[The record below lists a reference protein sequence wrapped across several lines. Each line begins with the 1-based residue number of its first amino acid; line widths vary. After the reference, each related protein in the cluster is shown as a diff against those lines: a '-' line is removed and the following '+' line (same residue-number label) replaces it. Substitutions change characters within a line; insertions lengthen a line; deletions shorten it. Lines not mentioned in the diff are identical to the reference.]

1 MPKDHSLDSRFT
13 SKERTHLLRSAKLIH
28 RQPELDIRS
37 LTRFAETSIL
47 PGRILIITPRKI
59 GTAPERNRIR
69 RRFKALFREEKIFS
83 HGQDFLVYCRK
94 GSTDLTFQQLKTIL
108 LEASQKNTSRSLSV
122 K

>member
-1 MPKDHSLDSRFT
+1 MHKDLPLDFRF
-13 SKERTHLLRSAKLIH
+13 SSQERTRLIRSAKLIH

-37 LTRFAETSIL
+37 LSRVPESVPL

-69 RRFKALFREEKIFS
+69 RRCKALFREEKIFS
-83 HGQDFLVYCRK
+83 HGLDFLIYCRK
-94 GSTDLTFQQLKTIL
+94 GSADLSFQQLKTIL
-108 LEASQKNTSRSLSV
+108 LEATEKNTSGSLSS